1 MSIEEKQNS
10 PTYLDSENIE
20 HPQNERE
27 VSNYIKKNY
36 KYSTPIELIGSGS
49 KRKMGRMLQCGA
61 TLSVSKLN
69 GIVEYFPEEL
79 YIKVKAATPIKEIED
94 ELNKNNQQLAFEP
107 IDFGYFLNGKVI
119 TVLRQGKYLVIFQ
132 VHEDLKLEVLGIMY

>member
-10 PTYLDSENIE
+10 PTFLDSENIVY
-20 HPQNERE
+20 PQNEKE

-36 KYSTPIELIGSGS
+36 KSNTPIELIGSGS

-69 GIVEYFPEEL
+69 GIVEYL
-79 YIKVKAATPIKEIED
+79 SLIHI
-94 ELNKNNQQLAFEP
+94 
-107 IDFGYFLNGKVI
+107 
-119 TVLRQGKYLVIFQ
+119 
-132 VHEDLKLEVLGIMY
+132 